1 MDYIIQTA
9 EYLAS
14 GAWISTKIFFIT
26 LIFSFPIGVI
36 IAVVLKSKSKVIQ
49 SIIRLY
55 TWLFRGTPLM
65 LQLFLFMYGLPA
77 LGFYVDR
84 MMVAYIG
91 FILNYAAY
99 FTEIIRAGIESIP
112 KDQYEASAVMGA
124 HKIQIYRFVILPQAI
139 RKELPTI
146 TNEVITL
153 IKDTALVTVIAISD
167 ILRNVKEVVS
177 RDFTISP
184 FVLAAIFYL
193 LFSYV
198 IVKIFRSIEQKYD
211 FLDS

>member
-1 MDYIIQTA
+1 
-9 EYLAS
+9 
-14 GAWISTKIFFIT
+14 
-26 LIFSFPIGVI
+26 
-36 IAVVLKSKSKVIQ
+36 
-49 SIIRLY
+49 
-55 TWLFRGTPLM
+55 M

-77 LGFYVDR
+77 IGISVDR

-112 KDQYEASAVMGA
+112 RDQYEASAVEGA
-124 HKIQIYRFVILPQAI
+124 HIGAIYRHIVLPQAI

-167 ILRNVKEVVS
+167 ILRNVKEIVS

-193 LFSYV
+193 LFSYI
-198 IVKIFRSIEQKYD
+198 IVLVFRKLEKRFD
-211 FLDS
+211 FLD